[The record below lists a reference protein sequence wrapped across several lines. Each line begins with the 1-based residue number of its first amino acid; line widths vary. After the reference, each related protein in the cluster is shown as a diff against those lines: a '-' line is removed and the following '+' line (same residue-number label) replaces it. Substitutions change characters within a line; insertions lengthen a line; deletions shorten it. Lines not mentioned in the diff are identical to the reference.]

1 MPAHNYLFSS
11 SSDNDNDDDDDA
23 VQALG
28 RPAMACDNHVDPE
41 VSVIAKIPNNCD
53 NDEDCFHYA

>member
-1 MPAHNYLFSS
+1 MAEHNYFFGTSL
-11 SSDNDNDDDDDA
+11 DDDDDNA

-28 RPAMACDNHVDPE
+28 RPAMACDNHVDPD